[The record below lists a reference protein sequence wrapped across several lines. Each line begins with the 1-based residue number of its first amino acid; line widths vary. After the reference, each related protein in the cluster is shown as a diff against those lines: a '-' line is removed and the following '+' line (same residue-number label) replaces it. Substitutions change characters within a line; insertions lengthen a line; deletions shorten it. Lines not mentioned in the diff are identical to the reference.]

1 MNSSSVNLLDAVI
14 GDACRALFEAVGAR
28 LEPSDA
34 HTGTADDVGA
44 SIGFTGPALRGALV
58 MISTHRFVQRVLPAE
73 IEAGDSAEQVADW
86 TGELANQ
93 LLGRIKNKLLTYGV
107 TLEMSTPTVIFGL
120 ELIRKS
126 SRSSICR
133 QFSFRQGEDALSI
146 YFDAVAA
153 PGFELT
159 PPTEPPEPGIAEGEL
174 ALF

>member
-1 MNSSSVNLLDAVI
+1 MTTMGKPNARQTASNFRAIPKPRVKGLL
-14 GDACRALFEAVGAR
+14 L
-28 LEPSDA
+28 SDA
-34 HTGTADDVGA
+34 TN
-44 SIGFTGPALRGALV
+44 GPR
-58 MISTHRFVQRVLPAE
+58 
-73 IEAGDSAEQVADW
+73 
-86 TGELANQ
+86 ANQ

-159 PPTEPPEPGIAEGEL
+159 PPTEPPEPGIAEGE
-174 ALF
+174 